1 MNARKMNV
9 TFFGNTFLS
18 IIILDLHFFTERFE
32 DEDFFQISKLILKQL
47 VRPSLMKWLKK
58 CLLRIIYY

>member
-18 IIILDLHFFTERFE
+18 IIILDLHLFTERFE
-32 DEDFFQISKLILKQL
+32 DEDFFQIFKLILKQL
-47 VRPSLMKWLKK
+47 VRPLMKWLKK

>member
-47 VRPSLMKWLKK
+47 VRPLMKWLKK